1 MQTLTITRIASDGDG
16 AATDA
21 DGKVRYLPFTLPGE
35 TIRLSDPPEVTAAS
49 PDRVTPPCQHF
60 GTCGGCTLQH
70 WADAPYAAWKTALLT
85 DALRR
90 AGYPDAPIA
99 PMVHTPAGA
108 RRRIDFAIRRHGATL
123 TLGLHARASDTVID
137 IAECPILHPALAAL
151 LPPLRT
157 LLRSLAALKREGSVV
172 LNLLDTGPDLLLR
185 TDDNPTTGDRT
196 RLAAFATAH
205 GTPRI
210 AIAPGRR
217 LPEIAAQSER
227 PVLTFAGIKVT
238 PPPGAFLQASI
249 AGQDAIT
256 AAVLA
261 GLPGKLT
268 SKSRAAELYAGSGTL
283 TFPLATQL
291 RVDAFEGDA
300 AASAA
305 LKGAV
310 QAAAIGRITVATR
323 DLVRQPLM
331 RKELAPY
338 ACAVLDPPF
347 AGAGPQMPELAA
359 SNIPRIIY
367 ISCNP
372 TALTRDATM
381 LHAAGYRLLSATP
394 VDQFLWSARLESV
407 CVFTNEKR
415 SGAVR

>member
-16 AATDA
+16 AATDT
-21 DGKVRYLPFTLPGE
+21 DGLVRYIPFTLPGE
-35 TIRLSDPPEVTAAS
+35 TVRLSDPPAIATIS
-49 PDRVTPPCQHF
+49 PDRVAPLCQHF

-70 WADAPYAAWKTALLT
+70 WADAPYAAWKTALLA

-90 AGYPDAPIA
+90 AGYPDALVA
-99 PMVHTPAGA
+99 PMVRTPAGA
-108 RRRIDFAIRRHGATL
+108 RRRIDFAVRRHGANL
-123 TLGLHARASDTVID
+123 TLGLHARNSDEIVD
-137 IAECPILHPALAAL
+137 IAECPVLHPALAAL

-205 GTPRI
+205 AIPRI
-210 AIAPGRR
+210 AIAPGRHQAE
-217 LPEIAAQSER
+217 LAAQSER
-227 PVLTFAGIKVT
+227 PTLTFAGIKVS

-249 AGQDAIT
+249 PGQDAIV

-261 GLPGKLT
+261 GLPPKLT
-268 SKSRAAELYAGSGTL
+268 NKSRALELYAGSGTL

-291 RVDAFEGDA
+291 RVDAFEGDGP
-300 AASAA
+300 ASSA

-310 QAAAIGRITVATR
+310 QAAAIGRIVVATR

-372 TALTRDATM
+372 AALARDATM

-407 CVFTNEKR
+407 CVFASAK
-415 SGAVR
+415 SKS